1 MQSRFSVLF
10 LLTCF
15 MLSTACFSNQ
25 NTLTFNRP
33 DNVPQANYV
42 LELLTLAY
50 KDIGYEIHLID
61 FNPQNALR
69 AANNGTL
76 DGQLGRDKSIEVDFP
91 NLLPVN
97 YPLFKFKLILY
108 KNCQQSILN
117 RLDNVAIL
125 ADCPIQAQYIK
136 NTQFDGN
143 VIEVKN
149 ISTQLNLLTQEKV
162 KGILLLDFASDSL
175 PIQHPDVCYQ
185 KETLRVTPVYHYL
198 NKQNA
203 HLIEGLEAA
212 LNKLHNNGTAYA
224 LKAKYNMYD

>member
-1 MQSRFSVLF
+1 
-10 LLTCF
+10 
-15 MLSTACFSNQ
+15 
-25 NTLTFNRP
+25 
-33 DNVPQANYV
+33 
-42 LELLTLAY
+42 
-50 KDIGYEIHLID
+50 

-76 DGQLGRDKSIEVDFP
+76 DGQLGRDNSIEVDFP

-149 ISTQLNLLTQEKV
+149 ISTQLNL
-162 KGILLLDFASDSL
+162 I
-175 PIQHPDVCYQ
+175 
-185 KETLRVTPVYHYL
+185 
-198 NKQNA
+198 
-203 HLIEGLEAA
+203 
-212 LNKLHNNGTAYA
+212 
-224 LKAKYNMYD
+224 